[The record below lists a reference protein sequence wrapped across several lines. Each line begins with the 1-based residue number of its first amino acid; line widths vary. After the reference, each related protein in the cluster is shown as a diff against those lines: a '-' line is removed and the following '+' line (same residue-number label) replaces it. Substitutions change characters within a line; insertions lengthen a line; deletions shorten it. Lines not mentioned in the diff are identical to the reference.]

1 MTKIILKT
9 LLVLALFTGFYSSA
23 QDYEADFDE
32 FVIAIM
38 LADSTNARTYFES
51 DDMYNQCS
59 WEIFQEDFVLAI
71 LMVEYAD
78 LEDDYMAG
86 EKIKQYKLEMPW
98 EMEEDGETIS
108 GISTLYI
115 IFKETEDGLKMVDFF
130 RPEGTDAP

>member
-1 MTKIILKT
+1 
-9 LLVLALFTGFYSSA
+9 
-23 QDYEADFDE
+23 
-32 FVIAIM
+32 M

-59 WEIFQEDFVLAI
+59 WQIFQEDFVLAI

-108 GISTLYI
+108 GVSTLYI
-115 IFKETEDGLKMVDFF
+115 IFKETEDGLKMIDFF